1 MPIAEVK
8 SDDVETRIAD
18 DSVEVRSIG
27 NKEILLGRIM
37 YNSLSVD
44 MGGFRERFL
53 PGAFAEHLRSNPDV
67 FAKYEHGLKGSG
79 LPLGRTSA
87 GTLRLKDGPEAL
99 EFEIDPPDTTE
110 GRDLLVSAKRRD
122 TKGSSFGFRV
132 PKGGEKWVY
141 ENGQRIREIS
151 KAVLTDI
158 SPTPYPVYPGNDV
171 RVAMRSLEAWQAE
184 TEGEE
189 RRSIAYD
196 LSPGDFVTW
205 MAEDPDEL
213 AACAAYGKVAQ
224 IWMEGEASIPGTS
237 ITLKATTKDP
247 AALIMGHDY
256 DEDDEL
262 SAQEEF
268 FLVPFSRLNK
278 IVIEAPAED
287 APMGLRSIEGTL
299 SVEQARLRLAEKEAM

>member
-8 SDDVETRIAD
+8 TDDVETRVAD
-18 DSVEVRSIG
+18 ETVEVRSVG
-27 NKEILLGRIM
+27 NREVLVGRIH
-37 YNSLSVD
+37 YNALSLD
-44 MGGFRERFL
+44 MGGFRERFM

-67 FAKYEHGLKGSG
+67 FAKYEHGLKGTG

-87 GTLRLKDGPEAL
+87 GTLRLKDGPDAL

-110 GRDLLVSAKRRD
+110 GRDLMISARRRD

-141 ENGQRIREIS
+141 ESGERIREIH

-184 TEGEE
+184 EKSEE
-189 RRSIAYD
+189 RRSIAWD
-196 LSPGDFVTW
+196 LAPGDYVSW
-205 MAEDPDEL
+205 LAEDPDEL
-213 AACAAYGKVAQ
+213 AACKAYGRVAQ
-224 IWMEGEASIPGTS
+224 IWMEGEAAIPGTS
-237 ITLKATTKDP
+237 IKLAATATEP
-247 AALIMGHDY
+247 VALVMGQDY
-256 DEDDEL
+256 DEDEQL
-262 SAQEEF
+262 EGREEF

-278 IVIEAPAED
+278 LEMPAPDEGD
-287 APMGLRSIEGTL
+287 MRSL
-299 SVEQARLRLAEKEAM
+299 SVERARLQLAEKELI